1 MKWTESNAEE
11 SEVLVVDDDPS
22 VVELL
27 SAALAGEGYRVR
39 QAYDGQSAIE
49 AVERAAPDLVVS
61 DIAMPRLNGI
71 DLARRLL
78 ALPVP
83 VPVVLISAAKNAP
96 ATQELPFVP
105 KPFDVDHVLAIVAHA
120 LQRR

>member
-1 MKWTESNAEE
+1 MKWAESDAEE
-11 SEVLVVDDDPS
+11 SEVAVADDDPS
-22 VVELL
+22 VVELW
-27 SAALAGEGYRVR
+27 SAALGVEGYRVR

-49 AVERAAPDLVVS
+49 AVERSAPDLVVS

-83 VPVVLISAAKNAP
+83 VPVVLISAATNAP

>member
-1 MKWTESNAEE
+1 MRLMEANTEK

-27 SAALAGEGYRVR
+27 SAALAGEGYSVR
-39 QAYDGQSAIE
+39 RAYDGQAAIE
-49 AVERAAPDLVVS
+49 EVERAAPDFVVS
-61 DIAMPRLNGI
+61 DIVIPRLNGV
-71 DLARRLL
+71 DLARHLL

-83 VPVVLISAAKNAP
+83 VPVVLISAATNAP
-96 ATQELPFVP
+96 ATQEPPFVP